1 MCGSGACVALFL
13 IFIFPASEFL
23 VVVQKTDAATRC
35 NLQGAYWLQV
45 GQEALL
51 LRETQKKSLVREWP
65 YEMLR
70 RYGKDK
76 VNNLRWSHT
85 HTHVRCNLSYF
96 RFAMLIS
103 VSKRWSLLLPAGVNH
118 WGGAALWV
126 WSWLVHL
133 WDAAGWEDL
142 LHDSSHHQ
150 TEELASK
157 PGVSH

>member
-13 IFIFPASEFL
+13 IIIFPVSEFL

-76 VNNLRWSHT
+76 VSNLRWSHT
-85 HTHVRCNLSYF
+85 HTRPL
-96 RFAMLIS
+96 
-103 VSKRWSLLLPAGVNH
+103 
-118 WGGAALWV
+118 
-126 WSWLVHL
+126 
-133 WDAAGWEDL
+133 
-142 LHDSSHHQ
+142 
-150 TEELASK
+150 
-157 PGVSH
+157 